1 MTLEARELSLGA
13 GKAGYFPDAVLGV
26 TLTSL
31 DARDISLGAGK
42 SRAFSGAVF
51 GVPLTALE
59 AWGLFVPCDGIGTVC
74 GGCAW

>member
-1 MTLEARELSLGA
+1 MTLEARGRSLDA

-59 AWGLFVPCDGIGTVC
+59 AWELFATWGGIETAC
-74 GGCAW
+74 GGCGW